1 MISPI
6 EQSNIIHRINDL
18 NGFEFGEFTSASLI
32 EGNLK
37 INLAEVMDDDVCLR
51 LKLATYIVSELEK
64 YRINTVVATG
74 GAINLAKD
82 VAALAD
88 FDFIAINSMRNQRGV
103 KNFSID
109 EDSRVHANKYRSKLA
124 YIEDVSSTWGTVK
137 RSLADADIKE
147 PEVAVSAW
155 RRGRPAPLEISAGK
169 IALLSALNNYRP
181 PYEERL
187 SFPVRGVI
195 ERPIPL
201 HIDSRA
207 NLEYWLPEV
216 QDEDRGI

>member
-1 MISPI
+1 MISPT
-6 EQSNIIHRINDL
+6 EQSNIIRRINDL

-124 YIEDVSSTWGTVK
+124 YIVQSWLISK
-137 RSLADADIKE
+137 MYLAH
-147 PEVAVSAW
+147 
-155 RRGRPAPLEISAGK
+155 G
-169 IALLSALNNYRP
+169 
-181 PYEERL
+181 
-187 SFPVRGVI
+187 VR
-195 ERPIPL
+195 
-201 HIDSRA
+201 
-207 NLEYWLPEV
+207 
-216 QDEDRGI
+216 